1 MIQYIILFIASFFL
15 VGLLGLQSKNVQ
27 HSRYLAAALTSM
39 AISLSNFIFVKIVTT
54 GGLDTLLV
62 TCIGGASGIMVAIYA
77 HDHHLTKRRRKNE
90 K

>member
-39 AISLSNFIFVKIVTT
+39 AISLSNFVFVKAVAV
-54 GGLDTLLV
+54 GGYDTLLV
-62 TCIGGASGIMVAIYA
+62 VMVGGASGIMSAIYA
-77 HDHHLTKRRRKNE
+77 HDHHLMKEE
-90 K
+90 KK